1 MSLRDLENKLN
12 ALKVTEEMEIELETN
27 GVPVFE
33 KQGGSG
39 INLDLT
45 MLGGSILV
53 QIRFNRKKL
62 SVKNKK

>member
-1 MSLRDLENKLN
+1 MSLRDLENKLK

-45 MLGGSILV
+45 MLGGSRPRTD
-53 QIRFNRKKL
+53 QI
-62 SVKNKK
+62 